1 MNTTIKVAIA
11 DDHPLIVNGL
21 CNVLSAYPDI
31 EVVATYE
38 NGELLLEGFKQL
50 RPDILLL
57 DIQMPGMQGDVICKT
72 ITRLYANIKVIA
84 LTNLDNVFYI
94 RTMLKAGALG
104 YLLKTAPQDHVVNA
118 IRTVFANG
126 QYLDRE
132 LQDSMRQSSLPGN
145 TIRKS
150 PLLTAREKEVL
161 QLIAENNT
169 SKEIAEKLFLSKRT
183 IDHHRNNLLLK
194 LDVKNS
200 AGLIKKAMRMDLL

>member
-1 MNTTIKVAIA
+1 MIKVVIA

-21 CNVLSAYPDI
+21 RNVLSAYKDI
-31 EVVATYE
+31 EVMATYPD
-38 NGELLLEGFKQL
+38 GQQLLEGLQQS

-57 DIQMPGMQGDVICKT
+57 DIQMPGMQGDVVCKT
-72 ITRLYANIKVIA
+72 ILRLYANVKVIA

-104 YLLKTAPQDHVVNA
+104 YLLKTAPEDHVVKA

-126 QYLDRE
+126 EYLDRE
-132 LQDSMRQSSLPGN
+132 LRDAIHQATLTSSSV
-145 TIRKS
+145 RKS

-161 QLIAENNT
+161 QLIAENYT
-169 SKEIAEKLFLSKRT
+169 SKEIAGKLFLSKRT

-194 LDVKNS
+194 LDVKNAAS
-200 AGLIKKAMRMDLL
+200 LIKKAISMDLLG